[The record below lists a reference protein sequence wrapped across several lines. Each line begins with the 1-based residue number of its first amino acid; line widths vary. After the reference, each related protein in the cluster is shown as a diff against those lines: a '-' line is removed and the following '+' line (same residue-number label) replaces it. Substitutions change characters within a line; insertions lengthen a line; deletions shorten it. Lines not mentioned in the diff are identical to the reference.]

1 MCNKIAHECGNAH
14 TYFLYKEYNT
24 NNMAAFLFLK

>member
-14 TYFLYKEYNT
+14 TYFLYKEFNT
-24 NNMAAFLFLK
+24 NNMGCIPIS